1 MDQCRLHDRP
11 LVFVVDDDLAVR
23 RALEFALDLEGFAV
37 ETYESGEALLLR
49 EPPNGPTCLVLDERL
64 PGITGLGALNQLR
77 QREVNLPAILITTH
91 PGPALRAAAAKA
103 GVPILEKPVL
113 GDTLVAAINAALHP
127 AAPPEFC
134 PD

>member
-23 RALEFALDLEGFAV
+23 RSLEFALDLEGFEV

-49 EPPNGPTCLVLDERL
+49 ESPDTTACLVLDERL
-64 PGITGLGALNQLR
+64 PGITGLGAIAQLR
-77 QREVNLPAILITTH
+77 QRGVTHPAILITTH
-91 PGPALRAAAAKA
+91 PGPTLRDAAARA

-127 AAPPEFC
+127 GVC
-134 PD
+134 

>member
-1 MDQCRLHDRP
+1 MDQYFLRDRP

-49 EPPNGPTCLVLDERL
+49 EPPTEPACLVLDERL
-64 PGITGLGALNQLR
+64 PGITGLGTLTQLR
-77 QREVNLPAILITTH
+77 QREVHTPAILITTH
-91 PGPALRAAAAKA
+91 PGPALRDAAAKA

-113 GDTLVAAINAALHP
+113 ADTLVGAINAALHLS
-127 AAPPEFC
+127 AS
-134 PD
+134 